1 MDLKQIVDLIMLILG
16 VVITLVPYVAAL
28 LIRTKNRFLQGV
40 GKEAIKIASAL
51 EETSLSGEAKK
62 AAAVSKLDQMFGGN
76 FISRLIGLKLTP
88 EQFAD
93 QVDAAVAT
101 LRTMGVK
108 HNKPVTNFTTAPI
121 GFTTTTTT
129 TVKEP
134 E

>member
-1 MDLKQIVDLIMLILG
+1 MDLKQIVDLIMIILG
-16 VVITLVPYVAAL
+16 VVITLVPYVATL

-51 EETSLSGEAKK
+51 EETSLSGAAKK
-62 AAAVSKLDQMFGGN
+62 EAAVSKLDQMFGSN

-101 LRTMGVK
+101 LRTLGIK
-108 HNKPVTNFTTAPI
+108 EKVTEN
-121 GFTTTTTT
+121 
-129 TVKEP
+129 TVDKETN
-134 E
+134 EDGNA

>member
-1 MDLKQIVDLIMLILG
+1 MDLKQIVDLIMIILG

-40 GKEAIKIASAL
+40 GKEAIKITSAL

-62 AAAVSKLDQMFGGN
+62 AAAVSKLDQMFG

-93 QVDAAVAT
+93 QVDAAVAI
-101 LRTMGVK
+101 LRTLGIK
-108 HNKPVTNFTTAPI
+108 EKATEI
-121 GFTTTTTT
+121 
-129 TVKEP
+129 TVDEETKEDSNV
-134 E
+134 